1 MNKNKLCLGTVQF
14 GMEYGINNALG
25 RKPKQEECY
34 SILDE
39 AIKNNILCFDTA
51 SGYGDAENILGS
63 YEGFKTSSVRI
74 ISKIRPIDISVE
86 CYEDYIL
93 NECRQTIEK
102 LSTKKLYGYLFHSAN
117 DMYNKNIFDSM
128 LLCKKNGLTDNIGVS
143 VYNPQDALYAVNL
156 EEIDF
161 IQVPYNVLDQR
172 LNQYNFFEIAKSNGK
187 VIFARSAFLQGLL
200 VMDMEDVRKKFP
212 KALKYIIDFENI
224 CSKHGFCRKEAA
236 FMFSYLNNNI
246 DYVVFGVDNVEQL
259 KENLQYIDK
268 IDYFDECYKELLRS
282 FNDIE
287 ESIVNPCLWK

>member
-93 NECRQTIEK
+93 NECRHTIEK
-102 LSTKKLYGYLFHSAN
+102 LSTKKLY
-117 DMYNKNIFDSM
+117 
-128 LLCKKNGLTDNIGVS
+128 
-143 VYNPQDALYAVNL
+143 
-156 EEIDF
+156 
-161 IQVPYNVLDQR
+161 
-172 LNQYNFFEIAKSNGK
+172 
-187 VIFARSAFLQGLL
+187 
-200 VMDMEDVRKKFP
+200 
-212 KALKYIIDFENI
+212 
-224 CSKHGFCRKEAA
+224 
-236 FMFSYLNNNI
+236 
-246 DYVVFGVDNVEQL
+246 
-259 KENLQYIDK
+259 
-268 IDYFDECYKELLRS
+268 
-282 FNDIE
+282 
-287 ESIVNPCLWK
+287 